1 MMEKVAPRPL
11 YGMMFPNFISVS
23 VTPGAYFFCA
33 AAGTIAAAMINP
45 ESPSESTSERRSE
58 RRKVLKN
65 RVLMK
70 SLSTRCMS
78 FPPRVRARRDG
89 FLSDSFLTVLFWD
102 GTDDSSWRGIPI
114 AAGEQKA
121 ICREAAC
128 GAAQKW
134 RRQNTLGPSAN

>member
-1 MMEKVAPRPL
+1 
-11 YGMMFPNFISVS
+11 
-23 VTPGAYFFCA
+23 
-33 AAGTIAAAMINP
+33 
-45 ESPSESTSERRSE
+45 
-58 RRKVLKN
+58 
-65 RVLMK
+65 
-70 SLSTRCMS
+70 MS

-128 GAAQKW
+128 GAAQQW
-134 RRQNTLGPSAN
+134 RRQNKLRPRANAFNPRERLQEPKPGAVG